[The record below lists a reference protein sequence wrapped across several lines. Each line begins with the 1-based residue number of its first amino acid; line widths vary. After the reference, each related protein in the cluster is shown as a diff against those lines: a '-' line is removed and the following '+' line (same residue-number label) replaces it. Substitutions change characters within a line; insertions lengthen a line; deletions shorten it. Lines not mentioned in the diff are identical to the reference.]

1 MFGNLIE
8 CREHEFFITILHR
21 NALLT
26 LQWKQSKCRKE
37 DRFTKIQDLLQRLY
51 VSHCSYWTVLPVLN
65 CSLYWSSK
73 GCSFFIQ
80 LEETRTSWFF
90 VWFWRNRNSSSKC
103 WRYSSSQCAYE
114 RHSPPPPKNIQN
126 GGRPGWMPFAFWSV
140 TNHCKSWRGSGYAF
154 LAKSTFCV
162 SLFCDHSVP
171 SAPCKFLMKHF
182 SKSLHFLP
190 QTETQAVQRT
200 GLMLYS
206 TCNIPT
212 EWNYHRT
219 SMARTDSSSPPKKS
233 NPQDKKL
240 QQPSK
245 ESPLL
250 FICMKDESRWKECMT
265 MEMTEMF
272 RKTIKFLE

>member
-114 RHSPPPPKNIQN
+114 RHSPPPLKIFKMADVQGECLLHFDQWRIIANH
-126 GGRPGWMPFAFWSV
+126 GVAVVTLFWLSRPSVCLYSV
-140 TNHCKSWRGSGYAF
+140 TI
-154 LAKSTFCV
+154 V
-162 SLFCDHSVP
+162 
-171 SAPCKFLMKHF
+171 
-182 SKSLHFLP
+182 
-190 QTETQAVQRT
+190 
-200 GLMLYS
+200 
-206 TCNIPT
+206 
-212 EWNYHRT
+212 YHQHLV
-219 SMARTDSSSPPKKS
+219 
-233 NPQDKKL
+233 N
-240 QQPSK
+240 
-245 ESPLL
+245 
-250 FICMKDESRWKECMT
+250 F
-265 MEMTEMF
+265 
-272 RKTIKFLE
+272 